1 MPAQYQSLINRFI
14 TDSATDSG
22 KTTNVFAAIPQYTN
36 GSVHLH
42 YLLHAGT
49 PITDTDPFP
58 AGGCTPDS
66 GAIWSDGHGY
76 SQCITNAQ
84 LLSEAASF
92 ATAHGLP
99 TSDLAHLYVFYLPEG
114 VETCFTSTN
123 GAGGGACSIN
133 AASGFCGYHAFAAPP
148 LVADMNYAVVDSPTG
163 WTCSSDAG
171 SNTGGNQTPNS
182 NIAADT
188 EISVTSHEVSETVTD
203 PEGTAWWDGVG
214 NEIGDDC
221 AYIYGDSQSFQGTSG
236 ALYDQQ
242 INGHRYFIQEELS
255 NQDFH
260 TNSTYACI
268 QSEDT
273 VKISP
278 TSGTPS
284 AAVALSASGFA
295 SLETV
300 TVRYRTGLS
309 SPSSVVLCTVKTS
322 KLGTFKCSASIPASA
337 QAGAIGSHTITA
349 TGSTTRRAPATTFHL
364 T

>member
-1 MPAQYQSLINRFI
+1 MSAQYQSLINRFV
-14 TDSATDSG
+14 TDSAADSG
-22 KTTNVFAAIPQYTN
+22 KTTNVFAAIPQYTK

-49 PITDTDPFP
+49 PLTDTDPFP
-58 AGGCTPDS
+58 ANGCTPDS

-76 SQCITNAQ
+76 SKCITNSQ

-92 ATAHGLP
+92 TSGHGLP
-99 TSDLAHLYVFYLPEG
+99 HSDLAHLYVFYLPEG

-123 GAGGGACSIN
+123 GAGGGTCSIN
-133 AASGFCGYHAFAAPP
+133 AAPGFCGYHAYAAPP

-171 SNTGGNQTPNS
+171 SNTGGNQSPDG
-182 NIAADT
+182 NIAADS
-188 EISVTSHEVSETVTD
+188 EISMTSHEVTETVTD
-203 PEGTAWWDGVG
+203 PEGTAWQDSAG

-236 ALYDQQ
+236 ALYNQK
-242 INGHRYFIQEELS
+242 INGHAYFIQEELS
-255 NQDFH
+255 NQDFK

-268 QSEDT
+268 QGEDT

-278 TSGTPS
+278 TSGMPS
-284 AAVALSASGFA
+284 TAVALSGSGYA
-295 SLETV
+295 SLETL
-300 TVRYRTGLS
+300 TVRYKTGLP
-309 SPSSVVLCTVKTS
+309 SPSSVLLCTVKTT
-322 KLGTFKCSASIPASA
+322 KLGTFNCSASIPAAA

-349 TGSTTRRAPATTFHL
+349 AGSTSHRASTATFHL